1 MTIFSGFFFYI
12 LVTWALIKKKRNSR
26 ITARVIGYPVV
37 PVIVILFSLALLAN
51 AIIIQPKQTLFGIG
65 LMLSGVPFY
74 YFFRRMKYKTKP

>member
-12 LVTWALIKKKRNSR
+12 LIAWALIKMKRNGR

-65 LMLSGVPFY
+65 FDAKWCSILL
-74 YFFRRMKYKTKP
+74 FF